1 MALDACVCV
10 LLAEVVAP
18 AQTLPVVEA
27 GRTAHAVRGDVVA
40 LAHGGIAVRGAAS
53 SVAQEQEPL
62 QRGWE
67 LSRRRL
73 DGDDLPGGGVREQRA
88 QDCSDL
94 WPVRTE
100 AVLVRALRLGERLA
114 QLLTQSLGG
123 DGTVALDV
131 CGIAVLGREQCTVR
145 DDHAHIEGL
154 ELHPAVAAEQ
164 GSHHGVG
171 HDRTVP

>member
-1 MALDACVCV
+1 M
-10 LLAEVVAP
+10 
-18 AQTLPVVEA
+18 
-27 GRTAHAVRGDVVA
+27 
-40 LAHGGIAVRGAAS
+40 
-53 SVAQEQEPL
+53 
-62 QRGWE
+62 
-67 LSRRRL
+67 
-73 DGDDLPGGGVREQRA
+73 REQRA

-131 CGIAVLGREQCTVR
+131 GGIAVLGREQCTVR

-171 HDRTVP
+171 HDRAVP